1 MKDINEV
8 LRRKETELQQLQREV
23 DALRVAS
30 HLLADDAEA
39 SAAYAVRPPSPSP
52 SYIPP
57 VRTPSPAPAAASDAG
72 YSTPWDAAAK
82 KFP

>member
-39 SAAYAVRPPSPSP
+39 SPAYAVRPPSPAP

-57 VRTPSPAPAAASDAG
+57 ARTPSAAPAAGDAG
-72 YSTPWDAAAK
+72 FSAPWDAAPK